1 MPAFEELDSLTSK
14 QLHDKAAVLALKRLD
29 VGFFLNLLAS
39 VPAAEMVAGN
49 RDEANEDVASI
60 ARRLQDAI
68 HADEGELADAMRP
81 IYIDYLL
88 KHQH

>member
-1 MPAFEELDSLTSK
+1 MPTFEELDSLTSK
-14 QLHDKAAVLALKRLD
+14 QLHDKAAVMALKRLD
-29 VGFFLNLLAS
+29 VGFFLDLLAS
-39 VPAAEMVAGN
+39 VPAAEMVAGH
-49 RDEANEDVASI
+49 RDEANEDVSSL

-68 HADEGELADAMRP
+68 HADEGELAEAMRP

>member
-1 MPAFEELDSLTSK
+1 MPTFEELDSLTSK
-14 QLHDKAAVLALKRLD
+14 QLHDQAAKTALKRLD
-29 VGFFLNLLAS
+29 VHFFLELLAS

-49 RDEANEDVASI
+49 RDEANEDVVSLSK
-60 ARRLQDAI
+60 RLQDAV

-81 IYIDYLL
+81 LYIDYLL